1 MRDGRT
7 YAERRYR
14 EGIKTWRRAIRRP
27 LLLLGPIFVGSLI
40 WGISEHNKSAYL
52 AGFVTGLSGAFAVM
66 FREYVPAYIE
76 NWGLGS
82 RGEDRTSGVLRKLG
96 WRFADDIDTGHGN
109 YDHVV
114 VGPAGIFLIESKNY
128 QGTVEVADGVP
139 RLRRRHDRQANNS
152 LRGDGAQAVR
162 LSREVH
168 DAILARL
175 GSSPW
180 VNALVVYWNPFPAKR
195 LRERNV
201 TYLHGSELKTYLEEL
216 PAAARSEHASGCL
229 QDRRDA

>member
-1 MRDGRT
+1 MRSKQT

-14 EGIKTWRRAIRRP
+14 EGVKTWRRAIRRP
-27 LLLLGPIFVGSLI
+27 LLLLVGPIFVGSLI

-96 WRFADDIDTGHGN
+96 WPFADDIDTGHGN

-114 VGPAGIFLIESKNY
+114 VGPAGIFFDRVQEL
-128 QGTVEVADGVP
+128 P
-139 RLRRRHDRQANNS
+139 RNG
-152 LRGDGAQAVR
+152 RG
-162 LSREVH
+162 
-168 DAILARL
+168 
-175 GSSPW
+175 
-180 VNALVVYWNPFPAKR
+180 
-195 LRERNV
+195 RERRAA
-201 TYLHGSELKTYLEEL
+201 S
-216 PAAARSEHASGCL
+216 PAPPRPTGE
-229 QDRRDA
+229 